1 MFKYEPLAVRMERE
15 GNDGWGIVVV
25 GWNDQFTF
33 PAGRIPEIGDVDIF
47 KVWEESEDFPQIVAR
62 FEIAVGETD
71 CSDLL

>member
-1 MFKYEPLAVRMERE
+1 M
-15 GNDGWGIVVV
+15 VV